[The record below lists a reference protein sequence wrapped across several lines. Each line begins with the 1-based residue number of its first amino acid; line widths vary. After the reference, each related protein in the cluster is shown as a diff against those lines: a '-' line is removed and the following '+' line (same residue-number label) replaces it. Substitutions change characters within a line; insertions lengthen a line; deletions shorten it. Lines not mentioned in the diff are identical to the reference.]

1 MKKNDIFILKQFKRP
16 YLVSSLKLLDY
27 LLVSLIRIKHLLL
40 AGVKQDLY
48 RA

>member
-1 MKKNDIFILKQFKRP
+1 MKKNDIFIFNQFKRP

-48 RA
+48 KA